1 MDEPGARTPAA
12 ELSMDLNTLRQFFLK
27 EISPVHGPGEAAA
40 MFKEVFLHY
49 SGRIFRHPLETIELT
64 DAFQASIRDITEKLA
79 TGMPLQYALG
89 YANFHDKRYM
99 VNPDVLIPRPE
110 TEELLLW
117 ILEDYQDA
125 PPKRIL
131 DVGTGS
137 GCLAISLAGAFP
149 KAIVYALDVSQAA
162 LKVAQFN
169 ARSLLGS
176 ADKIKWLHMD
186 YLMQFPEQSFD
197 LIVSN
202 PPYIS
207 YKNQHLVDPH
217 VRMFEPETALFAP
230 GEDALVFYRRMT
242 KHMHLQEHC
251 TLFAELHSGT
261 SEEVSIIFKNISGIA
276 EISLRS
282 DFNGM
287 MRMLRCIK
295 KGN

>member
-1 MDEPGARTPAA
+1 
-12 ELSMDLNTLRQFFLK
+12 MDLNTLRQFFLK

-40 MFKEVFLHY
+40 MFKEVCLHC
-49 SGRIFRHPLETIELT
+49 SGRIFRHPLENIELT
-64 DAFQASIRDITEKLA
+64 DAIQACIRDITRKLA

-89 YANFHDKRYM
+89 YANFHHQRFM

-137 GCLAISLAGAFP
+137 GCLAISLAGAFTE
-149 KAIVYALDVSQAA
+149 AIVYALDVSQAA

-169 ARSLLGS
+169 AGSLLGS

-186 YLMQFPEQSFD
+186 YLMQFPEHSFD

-230 GEDALVFYRRMT
+230 GEDALIFYRRLT
-242 KHMHLQEHC
+242 KHLDVQEQC

-261 SEEVSIIFKNISGIA
+261 SEEVGLIFKNIPGIA